1 MQEKKKKTLQNQK
14 KNKDQKEEMLM
25 LNYNEIGKKIRK
37 ERIKRN
43 LTQDDLAEILFVT
56 RQAISKW
63 ETGKSLPDQDVMLQ
77 LSNLFSISINDILN
91 AKE

>member
-1 MQEKKKKTLQNQK
+1 
-14 KNKDQKEEMLM
+14 MLM
-25 LNYNEIGKKIRK
+25 LYYNEIGKKIRK

-63 ETGKSLPDQDVMLQ
+63 ENGKTLPDYE
-77 LSNLFSISINDILN
+77 SFI
-91 AKE
+91 KFK

>member
-1 MQEKKKKTLQNQK
+1 
-14 KNKDQKEEMLM
+14 M

-43 LTQDDLAEILFVT
+43 LSQDDLAEILFVT

-63 ETGKSLPDQDVMLQ
+63 ENGKTLPDYESLLN
-77 LSNLFSISINDILN
+77 LSTFLSLSINEILN
-91 AKE
+91 AKEKKI

>member
-1 MQEKKKKTLQNQK
+1 
-14 KNKDQKEEMLM
+14 MLM

>member
-1 MQEKKKKTLQNQK
+1 
-14 KNKDQKEEMLM
+14 M

-63 ETGKSLPDQDVMLQ
+63 ETGKSLPDQDVML
-77 LSNLFSISINDILN
+77 SNLFSISINDILN

>member
-1 MQEKKKKTLQNQK
+1 
-14 KNKDQKEEMLM
+14 M

-63 ETGKSLPDQDVMLQ
+63 ENGKTLPDYESLLN
-77 LSNLFSISINDILN
+77 LSTFLSLSINEILN
-91 AKE
+91 AKEKKI

>member
-1 MQEKKKKTLQNQK
+1 
-14 KNKDQKEEMLM
+14 MLM

-63 ETGKSLPDQDVMLQ
+63 ETGML
-77 LSNLFSISINDILN
+77 LC
-91 AKE
+91 K

>member
-1 MQEKKKKTLQNQK
+1 
-14 KNKDQKEEMLM
+14 MLM

-63 ETGKSLPDQDVMLQ
+63 ENGKTLPDYESLLN
-77 LSNLFSISINDILN
+77 LSTFLSLSINEILN
-91 AKE
+91 AKEKKI

>member
-1 MQEKKKKTLQNQK
+1 
-14 KNKDQKEEMLM
+14 MLM

-63 ETGKSLPDQDVMLQ
+63 ENGKTLPDYESLLN
-77 LSNLFSISINDILN
+77 LSNLFTISINDILN
-91 AKE
+91 AKK

>member
-1 MQEKKKKTLQNQK
+1 
-14 KNKDQKEEMLM
+14 M

-63 ETGKSLPDQDVMLQ
+63 ENGKTLPDYESLLN
-77 LSNLFSISINDILN
+77 LSNLFTISINDMLN
-91 AKE
+91 EKK